1 MSNYSDNYLNKALVV
16 YPPKLK
22 MHRSYLMITEQEET
36 EIASL
41 TNDSALR
48 LYKYYIVKRGWKHFN
63 PLDYTKI
70 GKHLGWS
77 KAKTEKTKGM
87 LVKKG
92 LLLIIK
98 DTLNDGTLLYRVLL
112 GQDIIDTYN
121 KTGIFPK
128 LTGTIEEEALDDE

>member
-48 LYKYYIVKRGWKHFN
+48 LYKYYVLKRGWKHFN
-63 PLDYTKI
+63 PLDYTRI
-70 GKHLGWS
+70 GEDLGWS

-87 LVKKG
+87 LAKKG

-112 GQDIIDTYN
+112 GQDIVNNYN
-121 KTGIFPK
+121 KTGKFPE
-128 LTGTIEEEALDDE
+128 LAGTIEEGGING